1 MGGRNDT
8 LVYRRSSNGAP
19 PVLVKTIHDHGYG
32 SHGIWPSPDNTR
44 IYVALQNSDAVDVID
59 THTKSVIKTLRIGQS
74 PMALVYV
81 ARGTPATS
89 TGNLGRQGL
98 GMPTKN
104 LPLRVLD
111 SSGQGAVLIRAL
123 PGIDEVTIGAQ
134 GLPPNQ
140 HFTAYASDGTRTT
153 ALMTTMSNEFGDI
166 DEDLSYSYFF
176 ANHYTSVILKP
187 GTPPGEQPPGP
198 ADPMA

>member
-1 MGGRNDT
+1 MYAFGGGG
-8 LVYRRSSNGAP
+8 LGAAMTGAA
-19 PVLVKTIHDHGYG
+19 LDHGYG
-32 SHGIWPSPDNTR
+32 SHGIWPNPDNTR

-123 PGIDEVTIGAQ
+123 PGIDE
-134 GLPPNQ
+134 
-140 HFTAYASDGTRTT
+140 
-153 ALMTTMSNEFGDI
+153 
-166 DEDLSYSYFF
+166 DLSYSYFF